1 MITDTNNDQDYVM
14 QANETTAIFD
24 DIDKILTH
32 YDDSGGSKNTSMA
45 QLRTQIAS
53 VYHYEDP
60 NFLYHFSAVAR
71 VAIELDHRAGRPR
84 YPITYQ
90 WPDDPDPQ
98 SMPHVVLSGMLEPP
112 PTIDIYGVVEG
123 FLERPIPKSPPRF
136 EDLSMFPTNPVTNTA
151 GPPPPPPPVQDV
163 FSVGARTP
171 SPPAAGPSRTMEPSL
186 LNRITFSNSPHHRQS
201 LPLPEVLLR
210 QPPSRPRH
218 TVRQAPIPSSSMFE
232 RIDKGKRKRNQS
244 ISSNLPSVFPSHP
257 APAVSGEPFSTGLSA
272 FAPAPAASGIP
283 ASAGPISRAIISAPY
298 LEENEHLVPK
308 QFSPIS
314 YEVNRIALLY
324 KSDIKSHVS
333 AFNSCKNRPA
343 NWQNSLTKDLLE
355 YNFVDL
361 RKFYGAV
368 ASSDPP
374 QSRLCI
380 NADGDLK
387 NVEGAAPKEI
397 TDNNH
402 WQNLLAVLKHAYIT
416 AFPPAALSIKSYF
429 KYILSLPGL
438 FQARVHWE
446 DVRDFDAELRKEFA
460 SRPSLVWGD
469 YEHKSLKG
477 IDNCIL
483 YSSTSKLG
491 RAAIPSEKYQPLLTL
506 LVSRTPVLQKRSQEE
521 DASNPSIKS
530 KCLTLFL
537 WLISLA
543 TTGTLVFAPSVRL
556 TATEYTGYAIKMDAL
571 KIIKEASLTDEP
583 NACTFL
589 RGLEIDVLDTGYSA
603 AVNSSIHAAPLPS
616 APPLASDPQAAYAIN
631 QRPDLFQIN
640 CSINVENLKI
650 LLKNHP
656 NKPFVD
662 SIILGLTDRFWPISD
677 MPSDSTVYNKNHAS
691 GPEAEEVLIKTRDKE
706 LKLNRF
712 SPPFH
717 TLLPGMKVSPL
728 CLAMNPSSGKVRMC
742 TNMSFG
748 NPSPNDLIKKDDIKI
763 DLDGIPYFIPFMLY
777 HYFGKHKFILW
788 KSDVDAAFRNLPVS
802 RQWQFRQIIRIN
814 KAFHADRNVNFGCAS
829 SPKLWCA
836 FFSLIL
842 WITYYEFNI
851 TDLNA
856 YMDDSCGIGLASDMV
871 LFKGRTIPLNQAKFL
886 SIFDF
891 INLPWAWEKQIFGS
905 TLDIIG
911 YSVDCEEVSISLPE
925 GKRISLI
932 VALRSFTSS
941 LSHPLVE
948 WQRITGWANWG
959 LNIFPLGRWALQS
972 SWDKI
977 AGKSMGNAHIPL
989 NKLNVEDLN
998 WLANALESWP
1008 GRRVLKHLH
1017 WALTDADCM
1026 FFTDACPTGFG
1037 FWRPSNGRA
1046 WRCSLPPPSRNS
1058 YWAELLAVVS
1068 AIKMAVDFKAS
1079 RTAIFTDSESV
1090 SYLFS
1095 SHRPTAAARSLFK
1108 FAVDLMLTNSLDVK
1122 VRFVTRQHNRVADA
1136 LSKNQIDLAWSLT
1149 PRLRLEDFYPDPSTL
1164 QGGFQDQSLPALI
1177 Q

>member
-1 MITDTNNDQDYVM
+1 M
-14 QANETTAIFD
+14 
-24 DIDKILTH
+24 
-32 YDDSGGSKNTSMA
+32 
-45 QLRTQIAS
+45 
-53 VYHYEDP
+53 
-60 NFLYHFSAVAR
+60 
-71 VAIELDHRAGRPR
+71 
-84 YPITYQ
+84 
-90 WPDDPDPQ
+90 
-98 SMPHVVLSGMLEPP
+98 
-112 PTIDIYGVVEG
+112 
-123 FLERPIPKSPPRF
+123 PKSPPRF
-136 EDLSMFPTNPVTNTA
+136 EDLSMFPSNPVTNTA

-171 SPPAAGPSRTMEPSL
+171 SPRPAGPSRISTSPSKL
-186 LNRITFSNSPHHRQS
+186 VSSGSYTSTTSFSTSTYGSTSPYT
-201 LPLPEVLLR
+201 
-210 QPPSRPRH
+210 PPN
-218 TVRQAPIPSSSMFE
+218 MFE
-232 RIDKGKRKRNQS
+232 RIDKGKRKRTHS
-244 ISSNLPSVFPSHP
+244 ISSNLPSVFPSQP
-257 APAVSGEPFSTGLSA
+257 APAASGVPFSTGLSS

-283 ASAGPISRAIISAPY
+283 AAAGPISGAITSAPY
-298 LEENEHLVPK
+298 LEENKHLVPE

-324 KSDIKSHVS
+324 KSDIKSHIS

-374 QSRLCI
+374 QSRLRI
-380 NADGDLK
+380 NTDGDLK

-402 WQNLLAVLKHAYIT
+402 WQNLLAVLKHAYIA

-429 KYILSLPGL
+429 EYILSLPGL

-477 IDNCIL
+477 IDNRIL

-491 RAAIPSEKYQPLLTL
+491 RAAIPSAKYQP
-506 LVSRTPVLQKRSQEE
+506 KRSPE
-521 DASNPSIKS
+521 DVASNPSIKS
-530 KCLTLFL
+530 KALTLFL

-543 TTGTLVFAPSVRL
+543 TTGTLVFAPSVQL

-571 KIIKEASLTDEP
+571 RIIKEASLTDEP
-583 NACTFL
+583 NARTFL
-589 RGLEIDVLDTGYSA
+589 QGLEIDVLDTGYSA
-603 AVNSSIHAAPLPS
+603 AVNSSIHADPLPS
-616 APPLASDPQAAYAIN
+616 APPLSSDPQAAYAIN
-631 QRPDLFQIN
+631 RRPDLFQIN

-662 SIILGLTDRFWPISD
+662 SIILGLTDGFWPISE
-677 MPSDSTVYNKNHAS
+677 MSSDSTVYNKNHAS

-712 SPPFH
+712 SPPFQ

-728 CLAMNPSSGKVRMC
+728 CLATNPSSGKVRMC

-748 NPSPNDLIKKDDIKI
+748 NPSPNDLIRKDDIKI

-836 FFSLIL
+836 FFSLVL
-842 WITYYEFNI
+842 WIAYYKFNI

-856 YMDDSCGIGLASDMV
+856 YMDDSWGIGLASDMV
-871 LFKGRTIPLNQAKFL
+871 LFKGCTIPLNQAKFL

-911 YSVDCEEVSISLPE
+911 YSVDC
-925 GKRISLI
+925 
-932 VALRSFTSS
+932 
-941 LSHPLVE
+941 
-948 WQRITGWANWG
+948 N
-959 LNIFPLGRWALQS
+959 
-972 SWDKI
+972 
-977 AGKSMGNAHIPL
+977 SMRNAHIPL
-989 NKLNVEDLN
+989 NRLNVKDLN

-1008 GRRVLKHLH
+1008 GRKVLKHLH
-1017 WALTDADCM
+1017 WSLTEADCM

-1037 FWRPSNGRA
+1037 FWQPSNGRA
-1046 WRCSLPPPSRNS
+1046 WHCSLPPPSRNS
-1058 YWAELLAVVS
+1058 YWAELLVVVS

-1095 SHRPTAAARSLFK
+1095 SHRPTSTARALFK
-1108 FAVDLMLTNSLDVK
+1108 LAIDLMLSNSLDVK
-1122 VRFVTRQHNRVADA
+1122 VRFVPRQHNRVADA
-1136 LSKNQIDLAWSLT
+1136 LSKGQVDLARLMV

-1164 QGGFQDQSLPALI
+1164 QGGFQDRSLPALT